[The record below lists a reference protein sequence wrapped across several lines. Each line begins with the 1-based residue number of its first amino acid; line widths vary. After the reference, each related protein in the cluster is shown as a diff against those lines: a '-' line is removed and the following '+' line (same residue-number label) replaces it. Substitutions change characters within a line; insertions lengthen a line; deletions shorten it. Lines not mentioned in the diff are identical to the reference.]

1 LSNNRPDQKAFLID
15 SAGFVLKYWFS
26 MPIIKTKKYESIS
39 AFLGFCNFVIKFLK
53 TYNPH
58 YLSFAFDESLGTCFR
73 NKIYSDYKKS
83 RERAPEE
90 LKIQFK
96 LCREF
101 LSLLGINNI
110 ASKKYEADD
119 ILYTLS
125 KNNREKKLN
134 NIIITN
140 DKDLYQIIYD
150 GDLWW
155 NFAEKKYSQRDLV
168 KKLGFSPQKLSDYLG
183 LMGDAVDGIP
193 GAPGIGN
200 KTASALMVEYKNL
213 DNILMNIDDIPLRL
227 GERYKRFTKI
237 IKDNKKIIYLSKK
250 LATLEYIDNL
260 NTNINSLNRK
270 KVDFTK
276 LTNFLSQTGMKEG
289 QKNSWIKDIKE
300 SIQN

>member
-1 LSNNRPDQKAFLID
+1 L
-15 SAGFVLKYWFS
+15 V
-26 MPIIKTKKYESIS
+26 IIIL
-39 AFLGFCNFVIKFLK
+39 FNFF
-53 TYNPH
+53 
-58 YLSFAFDESLGTCFR
+58 
-73 NKIYSDYKKS
+73 
-83 RERAPEE
+83 
-90 LKIQFK
+90 
-96 LCREF
+96 
-101 LSLLGINNI
+101 SLLFLDNVYKISS
-110 ASKKYEADD
+110 ASYFLLAMLLIPNKF
-119 ILYTLS
+119 

-155 NFAEKKYSQRDLV
+155 NFAEKKYSQKDLV

-200 KTASALMVEYKNL
+200 KTASALMIEYKDL
-213 DNILMNIDDIPLRL
+213 DNILMSIDTIPLKL
-227 GERYKRFTKI
+227 GERYKRFVKI

-276 LTNFLSQTGMKEG
+276 LNNFLNQTGMKEG